1 MIWAGISSI
10 GKTEIPNVGTY
21 LYAEAWAE
29 GQIGGTGGNQR
40 LPEYDG
46 SDSEASV
53 HMTGALARTGEQL
66 TMDVTQGNDGNGHST
81 AAITLRNRGNLP
93 GGNRH
98 LLPAWHP
105 RSGAS
110 RSAR

>member
-1 MIWAGISSI
+1 
-10 GKTEIPNVGTY
+10 
-21 LYAEAWAE
+21 
-29 GQIGGTGGNQR
+29 
-40 LPEYDG
+40 
-46 SDSEASV
+46 
-53 HMTGALARTGEQL
+53 MTGALARTGERM

-81 AAITLRNRGNLP
+81 AAITLRNNCLQSQTGAELVATLLDCCRDRSGNEKDQYWRCHLRGNLP
-93 GGNRH
+93 DRNRH

>member
-1 MIWAGISSI
+1 MKSI

-29 GQIGGTGGNQR
+29 GKIGGTGSNQR

-53 HMTGALARTGEQL
+53 
-66 TMDVTQGNDGNGHST
+66 
-81 AAITLRNRGNLP
+81 LRANYFRENFSSE
-93 GGNRH
+93 RV
-98 LLPAWHP
+98 
-105 RSGAS
+105 
-110 RSAR
+110 